1 MNRWTLTALAAAIA
15 VSLTG
20 CLDSDSDN
28 DRNQGGG
35 DSTPISIELSKLGS
49 YSTGEYVQSAAEIPA
64 FDPDNQRIFMV
75 NALSGAVDVLNAADP
90 ANPEYMTSLVAAAPD
105 ATVNSVAWHN
115 GLLAVAVEAAVKTDL
130 GSVELYDATTLELLD
145 SAPVGALPDMVT
157 FTPDGKYVLVANEGE
172 PNDDYSIDPEGSIS
186 VIEIQA
192 DADRFGAVRTAGF
205 QSFNDKRQELLDAGV
220 RIYGPA
226 DNAQTY
232 GPDNI
237 ASVARDV
244 EPEYITVS
252 ADSSTAWVSLQENN
266 AFAKLDIANATVT
279 DILPLGFKDYGQEGN
294 GIDASD
300 DEGNLIRI
308 EPRPGV
314 VGMYHPDAISS
325 YNVDGKTYIVSAN
338 EGDARAWGEDDDAYW
353 AGDASKGFVEE
364 FRVKHLVHTGGFGR
378 RANDDLP
385 PQLAALADGALLNPE
400 TFSYCGATAADPG
413 DCREDEELG
422 RLNISW
428 VNGYRQNADG
438 SPMLFDASGTANPAG
453 NLLMYDQLYS
463 YGARSFSIWDEDGE
477 QVWDSGDFFEQF
489 LANQTEHDCQLRAAR
504 DIPCD
509 LYFNTGH
516 DEVGTLDSRSDA
528 KGPEPEGITLGRIGE
543 QTFAFIGLER
553 MGGVMVFD
561 ITDPSAPQ
569 FQDYLNT
576 REDWE
581 VDLEESPELLEQVG
595 DLGPEGLVFVSAEQ
609 SPNGEPLLIVGNEVS
624 GTTAI
629 FQVNRK

>member
-1 MNRWTLTALAAAIA
+1 MNKWTLTAMATAVA
-15 VSLTG
+15 VSLSG
-20 CLDSDSDN
+20 CLDSDSSN
-28 DRNQGGG
+28 DRHDGGV
-35 DSTPISIELSKLGS
+35 SAPIDIELTRLGG
-49 YSTGEYVQSAAEIPA
+49 YATGEFGKSAAEIPA
-64 FDPDNQRIFMV
+64 FDPVNQQIFVV
-75 NALSGAVDVLNAADP
+75 NALSGAVDVLDAADP
-90 ANPEYMTSLVAAAPD
+90 ANPVYLRSLVANVD
-105 ATVNSVAWHN
+105 NATVNSVAWHD
-115 GLLAVAVEAAVKTDL
+115 GLLAVAVEATPKTSP
-130 GSVELYDATTLELLD
+130 GTVELYDATTLELLD

-157 FTPDGKYVLVANEGE
+157 FTPDGRHVLVANEGE
-172 PNDDYSIDPEGSIS
+172 PNHDYSMDPEGS
-186 VIEIQA
+186 VTLVEILP
-192 DADRFGAVRTAGF
+192 DANRFGAIRTAGF
-205 QSFNDKRQELLDAGV
+205 AQFNDQRDALLAAGV
-220 RIYGPA
+220 RLFGPA
-226 DNAQTY
+226 DDTRPY

-237 ASVARDV
+237 TSVARDL

-252 ADSSTAWVSLQENN
+252 ADSRTAWVALQENN
-266 AFAKLDIANATVT
+266 ALARLDIASATVT
-279 DILPLGFKDYGQEGN
+279 DILPLGFKDYGAEGN

-300 DEGNLIRI
+300 EEDGRIRI

-314 VGMYHPDAISS
+314 VGIYHPDAISS
-325 YNVDGKTYIVSAN
+325 YSVDGKTYIVSAN

-364 FRVKHLVHTGGFGR
+364 FRVKHLVHSSGFGR
-378 RANDDLP
+378 RAGDDLP
-385 PQLAALADGALLNPE
+385 PQLAALADGALLNPT

-413 DCREDEELG
+413 ACRDDDELG

-438 SPMLFDASGTANPAG
+438 RPVLFDASGAANPAG

-463 YGARSFSIWDEDGE
+463 YGARSFSIWDEDGAL
-477 QVWDSGDFFEQF
+477 VWDSGDFFERF

-509 LYFNTGH
+509 LYFNSGH
-516 DEVGTLDSRSDA
+516 DEPGTLDSRSDA
-528 KGPEPEGITLGRIGE
+528 KGPEPEGIALGRIDD

-561 ITDPSAPQ
+561 ITDPGAPR

-581 VDLEESPELLEQVG
+581 ADLEANPELLAQAG
-595 DLGPEGLVFVSAEQ
+595 DLGPEGLVFVAAGD

-629 FQVNRK
+629 YQINRR

>member
-1 MNRWTLTALAAAIA
+1 MNRWTLTAVATAVA

-20 CLDSDSDN
+20 CLDSSSDN
-28 DRNQGGG
+28 DRDDHGVSAPIAVELTRLGG
-35 DSTPISIELSKLGS
+35 
-49 YSTGEYVQSAAEIPA
+49 YATGEFGKSAAEIPA
-64 FDPDNQRIFMV
+64 FDPVNQQIFVV
-75 NALSGAVDVLNAADP
+75 NALSGAVDVLDAADP
-90 ANPEYMTSLVAAAPD
+90 ANPVYLRSLVAKVD
-105 ATVNSVAWHN
+105 NATVNSVAWHD
-115 GLLAVAVEAAVKTDL
+115 GLLAVAVEATPKTSP
-130 GSVELYDATTLELLD
+130 GTVELYDATTLELLD

-157 FTPDGKYVLVANEGE
+157 FTPDGRHVLVANEGE
-172 PNDDYSIDPEGSIS
+172 PNHDYSQDPEGSITL
-186 VIEIQA
+186 VEILA
-192 DADRFGAVRTAGF
+192 DANRFGAIRTAGF
-205 QSFNDKRQELLDAGV
+205 AQFDDQRDALLTAGV
-220 RIYGPA
+220 RLFGPA
-226 DNAQTY
+226 DNTRPY

-237 ASVARDV
+237 ASVARDL

-252 ADSSTAWVSLQENN
+252 ADSRTAWVALQENN
-266 AFAKLDIANATVT
+266 ALARLDIASATVT
-279 DILPLGFKDYGQEGN
+279 DILPLGFKDYGAEGN

-300 DEGNLIRI
+300 EEDGLIRI

-314 VGMYHPDAISS
+314 VGIYHPDAISS

-364 FRVKHLVHTGGFGR
+364 FRVKHLVHSSGFGR
-378 RANDDLP
+378 RAGDDLP
-385 PQLAALADGALLNPE
+385 PQLAALADGALLNPD
-400 TFSYCGATAADPG
+400 TFSYCGATVADPG
-413 DCREDEELG
+413 ACRDDDELG

-438 SPMLFDASGTANPAG
+438 SPLLFDASGVANPAG

-463 YGARSFSIWDEDGE
+463 YGARSFSIWDEDGAL
-477 QVWDSGDFFEQF
+477 VWDSGDFFERF

-509 LYFNTGH
+509 LYFNSGH
-516 DEVGTLDSRSDA
+516 DEPGTLDSRSDA
-528 KGPEPEGITLGRIGE
+528 KGPEPEGIALGRINN

-561 ITDPSAPQ
+561 ITDPSAPR

-581 VDLEESPELLEQVG
+581 VDLEANPELLAQAG
-595 DLGPEGLVFVSAEQ
+595 DLGPEGLVFVAAGD

-629 FQVNRK
+629 YQVNRR